1 MANIYK
7 SKFTGEQIDTTV
19 ELISVNKPET
29 SGQIL
34 TSTGGGSVWS
44 TNDKMVMYIHKIETT
59 NHVLYILCQQDREFT
74 LNTKFLFRS
83 FINSL
88 SRGKWINISNTWNKV
103 YVYDLAIGISDSEGN
118 YTNYI
123 NSPTATA
130 HGNGISY
137 YDNNGNEVV
146 ILTNDLLVDSFVQDT
161 ITAVYSNGS
170 SV

>member
-19 ELISVNKPET
+19 AVISDNKPET

-34 TSTGGGSVWS
+34 MSTGGGSVW
-44 TNDKMVMYIHKIETT
+44 TLNNKMVMYIHKIETT
-59 NHVLYILCQQDREFT
+59 NHVLYVLCQQNYEFT
-74 LNTKFLFRS
+74 INTKFLFRS

-88 SRGKWINISNTWNKV
+88 SHGKWINISKAWNKV
-103 YVYDLAIGISDSEGN
+103 YVYDLAVGIADSNGM
-118 YTNYI
+118 YTSYI
-123 NSPTATA
+123 DSPTATA

-146 ILTNDLLVDSFVQDT
+146 ILTNDLLVDSFVKDT
-161 ITAVYSNGS
+161 ITAVYSDGS
-170 SV
+170 RV